1 MHNITSATRSK
12 YSDRNFLTLDHHR
25 AAVKQIAGVEP
36 TSTFAMTDTISKAM
50 SGAVSGVVSGVVSGT
65 VNGSLRSGSMSG

>member
-50 SGAVSGVVSGVVSGT
+50 SGAVSGVVSGT